1 MQQEVGLALLQNI
14 SLYAGSHAELLQGG
28 ILARITPFLS
38 GICNAHVFMRGK
50 ACAVLQHLSA
60 NPDNARDLLRVGAVG
75 LLTLT
80 LTLTLTFC
88 AWARWA
94 SSRAS

>member
-1 MQQEVGLALLQNI
+1 
-14 SLYAGSHAELLQGG
+14 
-28 ILARITPFLS
+28 
-38 GICNAHVFMRGK
+38 MRGK

-80 LTLTLTFC
+80 LSLTLILTFC
-88 AWARWA
+88 ARARWA
-94 SSRAS
+94 SSRTS